1 MLMDKEFSD
10 ILEYI
15 YKSEKINQSIF
26 KLTKGNKINGDDL
39 RSHLILEIVKC
50 DILKIKSLYDDDKL
64 DYFCISILKNQCNSY
79 TSSFHKAYSVVYKST
94 KRNNINLVD
103 LDYFEQF
110 LEGGY
115 DNDILEIEGY
125 TEIDFKEEDIE
136 KIKNYLLHMDPRDS
150 MLFELYYFKKL
161 SYPKI
166 GEYIGISR
174 QVVRYKVMKI
184 FNKIKI
190 KLEND

>member
-1 MLMDKEFSD
+1 MDKEFSD

-15 YKSEKINQSIF
+15 YRSEKINQSIF
-26 KLTKGNKINGDDL
+26 KLTKGNKTKGDDL
-39 RSHLILEIVKC
+39 RSHLILEIANC
-50 DILKIKSLYDDDKL
+50 DVLKVKSLYDNSKL
-64 DYFCISILKNQCNSY
+64 DYFCISIIKNQYKSY

-103 LDYFEQF
+103 LDYYSNFI
-110 LEGGY
+110 
-115 DNDILEIEGY
+115 DNGLCNDELEIDGY

-136 KIKNYLLHMDPRDS
+136 KIKNYLLHMDPRDA

-184 FNKIKI
+184 LNNIKI

>member
-1 MLMDKEFSD
+1 MDKEFSD

-64 DYFCISILKNQCNSY
+64 DYFCISILKNQFNSY
-79 TSSFHKAYSVVYKST
+79 ASSFHKAYSVVYKSGN
-94 KRNNINLVD
+94 RNNINLVD

-125 TEIDFKEEDIE
+125 TEIDFKEEDIQ
-136 KIKNYLLHMDPRDS
+136 KIKNYLLHMDPRDA

-184 FNKIKI
+184 LNNIKI